1 MDACGC
7 FLFEDYL
14 VDSTD
19 AVSPFVVGSG
29 LRAGSQRTERHIT
42 SNPADGCAALIAT
55 KRAANYPDITG
66 MGPVF
71 SERTQLRVCPSKQ

>member
-14 VDSTD
+14 VNSADTI

-29 LRAGSQRTERHIT
+29 LRAGSQRTGT
-42 SNPADGCAALIAT
+42 SYN
-55 KRAANYPDITG
+55 
-66 MGPVF
+66 F
-71 SERTQLRVCPSKQ
+71 ESS